1 MARKVAEK
9 RKNEYITQS
18 QRAGKKTALSKKK
31 KKPEEEDD
39 VFDFDKEFII
49 GMKNQTQN
57 KTKNKIKRT
66 KKKNEK
72 IDLQKNKEKQKNKNQ
87 RKKAQKGKNEQE
99 NKKTKKIAKNKR
111 TTVKKARVY
120 TEQELEQMAKRK
132 KKIASITKK
141 IFLLAMTITA
151 IVLFMMSPLF
161 SITNIEVEG
170 NEKISSQTIISL
182 SGLQIEQNIFNIY
195 KPQIEKA
202 ICENPYIDDVS
213 ITRSLPSTIIINVK
227 ERQATFMLELGASY
241 AYINNQ
247 GYILEIS
254 EQNINLPIIQGYQTL
269 IENISPG
276 NRLEVEDLKKLEVV
290 LKIMESAKNNELN
303 TMITKI
309 NIENEYNYILI
320 LEGEGKTAYLGDA
333 SNINTRM
340 LYLKE
345 VVEREKGI
353 RGDIFIDQDV
363 NSKRAVWREEV

>member
-1 MARKVAEK
+1 MARRTVEK
-9 RKNEYITQS
+9 SENEYITKS
-18 QRAGKKTALSKKK
+18 QRAGGKTALSKKK
-31 KKPEEEDD
+31 KKIEEDD
-39 VFDFDKEFII
+39 VFDLDKEFII
-49 GMKNQTQN
+49 GMKNQV
-57 KTKNKIKRT
+57 KNKQKNKPKKIKN
-66 KKKNEK
+66 KNEK
-72 IDLQKNKEKQKNKNQ
+72 IDLEKSKNQ
-87 RKKAQKGKNEQE
+87 RKKTHKRKKEQG
-99 NKKTKKIAKNKR
+99 NKKSKNKR
-111 TTVKKARVY
+111 TSVKKTRVY
-120 TEQELEQMAKRK
+120 TEQELEQIARRK

-141 IFLLAMTITA
+141 IFLFAMIITA
-151 IVLFMMSPLF
+151 IILFMMSPLF
-161 SITNIEVEG
+161 SITNIEVVG

-202 ICENPYIDDVS
+202 ICEEPYIEMVD

-269 IENISPG
+269 VENVAPG
-276 NRLEVEDLKKLEVV
+276 NRLEVDDLKKLEVV
-290 LKIMESAKNNELN
+290 LKIMESAKNNELS

-345 VVEREKGI
+345 VVEREKGV
-353 RGDIFIDQDV
+353 RGDIFINQDV